1 MDEQFNE
8 PVSPEPMSS
17 ESAGVAGWFNVW
29 MKAVTK
35 PNEQTYVDLASSAT
49 GKTST
54 ALLWIFIGFLVNFF
68 FASLVQGAMMRQFFQ
83 QFGMNVAPQSGF
95 GVSFV
100 SAICGAPIGA
110 VIGVVFFAAST
121 GIVQWIAKMFGGKG
135 TFEQLLYVFAAI
147 TVPVTLVSSIL
158 TLLSAIPYVGAC
170 FGILSFAVSIY
181 ILVLEVMAVKGV
193 NDFGWGQA
201 AGSLLIPV
209 FVIFCC
215 VAVVV
220 GGMILVL
227 GPAIRDTF
235 NQINQGF

>member
-1 MDEQFNE
+1 MDEQLNE
-8 PVSPEPMSS
+8 PVSPEP
-17 ESAGVAGWFNVW
+17 AGVAGWFAVW

-35 PNEQTYVDLASSAT
+35 PNEQTFVDLASSAA

-68 FASLVQGAMMRQFFQ
+68 FASLVQGAVMKQTFQ
-83 QFGMNVAPQSGF
+83 QLGVDVGSGGGF
-95 GVSFV
+95 GTSLI

-110 VIGVVFFAAST
+110 VIGVIFFAAFT
-121 GIVQWIAKMFGGKG
+121 GVVQWIAKMFGGKG

-147 TVPVTLVSSIL
+147 TVPFSLVSSVL
-158 TLLSAIPYVGAC
+158 TLLGAIPFVGAC
-170 FGILSFAVSIY
+170 FGILSLALSIY

-201 AGSLLIPV
+201 AGSLLLPG

-220 GGMILVL
+220 GGAIAAL
-227 GPAIRDTF
+227 GPTIRDTF
-235 NQINQGF
+235 NQVNPGF